1 MAAVVGLLL
10 SVSQVSQIAARS
22 ISLSSI
28 SDITE
33 GALLLRDRGL
43 NTMMLTLGELS
54 LTVRPTDSF
63 GKKESSS

>member
-22 ISLSSI
+22 ISLSSM

-33 GALLLRDRGL
+33 GVLLLRDRGL
-43 NTMMLTLGELS
+43 NTIMLTLGELS
-54 LTVRPTDSF
+54 LTVRPTVSF